1 MSLKPGPSHIAV
13 SDFAGE
19 DTNDQSEMQE
29 EEKCYICRQFTPD
42 EIRNSVLLIFT
53 KRVQCSNEDCKHW
66 VHLGYCTP
74 KRVIGR
80 GEVFYC
86 THCEDK
92 WIRWTIKDVNM
103 FKFIACIC
111 FEVKRVKYYIFYA
124 QLGIMT
130 VWSELKMQ
138 HSSPS
143 IIYYQTRLFCIV
155 YIMIYVPNMI

>member
-1 MSLKPGPSHIAV
+1 LSLKPDPSHITV

-19 DTNDQSEMQE
+19 DTDDQLEMQE

-42 EIRNSVLLIFT
+42 EIRNSVSLIFT

-86 THCEDK
+86 THCENK
-92 WIRWTIKDVNM
+92 
-103 FKFIACIC
+103 
-111 FEVKRVKYYIFYA
+111 
-124 QLGIMT
+124 
-130 VWSELKMQ
+130 
-138 HSSPS
+138 
-143 IIYYQTRLFCIV
+143 
-155 YIMIYVPNMI
+155 